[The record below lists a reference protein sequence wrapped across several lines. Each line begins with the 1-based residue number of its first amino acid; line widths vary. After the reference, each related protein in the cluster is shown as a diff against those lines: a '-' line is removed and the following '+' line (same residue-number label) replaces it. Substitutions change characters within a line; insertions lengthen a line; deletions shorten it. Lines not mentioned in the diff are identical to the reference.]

1 MSLPKDASNN
11 FTKTMFSLRD
21 MMKDV
26 LDQQTVIPIVTSI
39 DRKSLKW
46 SLKLTN
52 QSTGK
57 VWREDSLAIL
67 GYDDLKSLKK

>member
-1 MSLPKDASNN
+1 MWLPKDASNN

-21 MMKDV
+21 MIKDV
-26 LDQQTVIPIVTSI
+26 FDQQTVIPIVTSI

-52 QSTGK
+52 QSIGK